1 MRYSTVIPGS
11 RWSDDIASQD
21 RALDG
26 HLSVGDVVVS
36 YAVASDGVGS
46 HDGSQL
52 AAELAV
58 RIVDRAFADLESAW
72 EEAKPTQEDIEGAV
86 RQLVAE
92 LPGRFAKVFDLISTD
107 CRVSEDPLYATLLLA
122 VVVGSDAEEGAHSW
136 AAGWICGDGSVFIG
150 QEDGSTTTHPAR
162 GEPETLTGRCA
173 VEVTDDFG
181 RCVPCTTMDLA
192 LEGRGVP
199 KRMSGR
205 RRGMGLRL
213 AAESRGRIF
222 GVAVATDGL
231 KHHEEVGEK
240 LRRMLQGEDP
250 EATTDI
256 MSGAWE
262 TQARSRSANAK
273 AFGSYVD
280 DFGIAVV
287 LR

>member
-1 MRYSTVIPGS
+1 MSTVIPGS

-26 HLSVGDVVVS
+26 YITVGDIFVG

-52 AAELAV
+52 GAELAV
-58 RIVDRAFADLESAW
+58 RIVDRAFSDLESMW
-72 EEAKPTQEDIEGAV
+72 EAAQPSHEQVENAV
-86 RQLVAE
+86 RQLVDE

-107 CRVSEDPLYATLLLA
+107 CRSSEDPLCATLLLA
-122 VVVGSDAEEGAHSW
+122 VVVGSDAAEDIPSW
-136 AAGWICGDGSVFIG
+136 AACWICGDGSIFIG
-150 QEDGSTTTHPAR
+150 QEDAVATTHPAG
-162 GEPETLTGRCA
+162 GEPSTVTGRCV

-205 RRGMGLRL
+205 RRGDGLRL
-213 AAESRGRIF
+213 AAESRGSIF
-222 GVAVATDGL
+222 GVAVATDGI
-231 KHHEEVGEK
+231 KHHDEVLAHIRSGLRGESGEETKDLLDRSWEPAARARVSAAKGVG
-240 LRRMLQGEDP
+240 
-250 EATTDI
+250 T
-256 MSGAWE
+256 
-262 TQARSRSANAK
+262 
-273 AFGSYVD
+273 YVD
-280 DFGIAVV
+280 DLGIAVV